1 MKFDPRVILTMGQS
15 PEAYAAGM
23 VEIFRAGMN
32 EGMSR
37 HEIFQHIRDIIIKI
51 QATKYDRRLE
61 LEVKNCVTPCEFII
75 TTYFLIFNMAYGT
88 LEQYKDGQRIL
99 EKVKAIAP
107 DFVGEKECL
116 AFAYKPL

>member
-51 QATKYDRRLE
+51 QATK
-61 LEVKNCVTPCEFII
+61 
-75 TTYFLIFNMAYGT
+75 
-88 LEQYKDGQRIL
+88 
-99 EKVKAIAP
+99 
-107 DFVGEKECL
+107 
-116 AFAYKPL
+116 